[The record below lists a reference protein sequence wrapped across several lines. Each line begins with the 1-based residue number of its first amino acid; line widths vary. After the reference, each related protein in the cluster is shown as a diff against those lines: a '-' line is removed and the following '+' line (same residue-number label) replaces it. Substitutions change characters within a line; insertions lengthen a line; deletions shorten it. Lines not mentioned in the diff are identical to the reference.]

1 MALRMKCLVYLL
13 CTVTNIVADLK
24 ELGVPA
30 RLDLHEEGGHG
41 VGNLIPQRVKNGFP
55 GAQWPKVLV
64 EWLKTLEGK
73 K

>member
-1 MALRMKCLVYLL
+1 MKAVARLL
-13 CTVTNIVADLK
+13 CLTAA
-24 ELGVPA
+24 A

-41 VGNLIPQRVKNGFP
+41 VGNLIPTRVKHNFT

-64 EWLKTLEGK
+64 EWLGTQDPK